1 MWQAKAKVP
10 SIEPRVRLC
19 GRIESPMGV
28 ILAWRNENQAGGQ
41 AGKLKSP
48 LSYTLAAP

>member
-10 SIEPRVRLC
+10 VFGSC
-19 GRIESPMGV
+19 GRIESPIGV